1 MKKTII
7 TLLALCGVATAAD
20 SITTLASVSDYT
32 ISSSSFVSF
41 SDETSDWYAFNNQ
54 INAATGFTLQIT
66 LTSWT
71 PANGPLFYLST
82 GTTET
87 SALYNTSLVAVGYS
101 NDGNSLSGW
110 HGATLFNTDNG
121 SMGSSNPNVAGKNPG
136 PVTYE
141 YTSNSRTELPSHAN
155 SGSLEATLFVTS
167 NNGTV
172 TLYEV
177 DNDSVLTKICST
189 TNLSEGVA
197 KSIVFAEWPRENGAH
212 STNGNRATIGITAY
226 KGALTETQMTSLIV
240 PEPTTATLSLL
251 ALAGLAARRRRR

>member
-1 MKKTII
+1 MKKTLI
-7 TLLALCGVATAAD
+7 TLLALAGVAAAAD

-41 SDETSDWYAFNNQ
+41 SDENSDWYAFNNQ

-66 LTSWT
+66 LTDWA

-82 GTTET
+82 GTTAT
-87 SALYNTSLVAVGYS
+87 TALYDTSLVSVGYS
-101 NDGNSLSGW
+101 ANGNGISGNNTGW
-110 HGATLFNTDNG
+110 YGAALFSGTGTMKTDTQSG
-121 SMGSSNPNVAGKNPG
+121 GA
-136 PVTYE
+136 VTYA
-141 YTSNSRTELPSHAN
+141 YTSMERDELPSHAK
-155 SGSLEATLFVTS
+155 SSSLDATLFITS
-167 NNGTV
+167 NGGTV

-197 KSIVFAEWPRENGAH
+197 NSIVFAEWARANGSH
-212 STNGNRATIGITAY
+212 TTNDNRATIGITAY

-251 ALAGLAARRRRR
+251 ALAGLAARRRRK